1 MKMDIK
7 EYLSEL
13 DQHTIEGE
21 GTGIF
26 NDIKSI
32 NEATK
37 NSLSWINPSRKDKN
51 VLFENSK
58 AGIVIC
64 NKDEIFS
71 AGKGQ
76 LLIRVPNPK
85 LAFSIIVN
93 LITKTNTPASI
104 HPSAIIH
111 SNARIGKNVTIGA
124 NCVIGN
130 VVIGDET
137 TVGPNS
143 VIEDNT
149 KIGEHVIIKSSAS
162 IGGDGYGYVTDNNI
176 QIKFPHI
183 GGVIIQNHVH
193 IGSNTCIDRGSLGNT
208 IIGRHTKID
217 NLVHIAHN
225 VKIGENCNIIAL
237 AMIAGSTII
246 GNNTWISPSVSILDA
261 IKIGD
266 NSLIGIGSVVTKS
279 VPGNEVWMGS
289 PARFFKNKK

>member
-1 MKMDIK
+1 MDIHN
-7 EYLSEL
+7 YLTEFDHYFL
-13 DQHTIEGE
+13 EGN

-26 NDIKSI
+26 RDIKSI
-32 NEATK
+32 TEATK
-37 NSLSWINPSRKDKN
+37 TSLSWINPSRKDKN

-64 NKDEIFS
+64 HKDEIFS

-130 VVIGDET
+130 VVIGDDT

-149 KIGEHVIIKSSAS
+149 EIGEHVIIKSSVS
-162 IGGDGYGYVTDNNI
+162 IGGDGYGYVTDNNT

-225 VKIGENCNIIAL
+225 VQIGENCNIIAL
-237 AMIAGSTII
+237 SIIGGSTTI
-246 GNNTWISPSVSILDA
+246 GDNTWISPSVAVRDA
-261 IKIGD
+261 ITIGS
-266 NSLIGIGSVVTKS
+266 NSLIGMGSVVIRK
-279 VPGNEVWMGS
+279 VPDNEIWIGN
-289 PARFFKNKK
+289 PAKFFKNK